1 MYCKNTTEVNSE
13 DLGIMEDFTPHTY
26 TPVYPG
32 PNTDLLEAQARVCT
46 GPHQTRPL
54 GINPSDLP
62 QPEPIL
68 ETILKSISD
77 GLPETETAS
86 AAQMGAFFAAM
97 TLRAYFPKS
106 TQWSPAETT
115 AFRKY
120 HSALTEQLP
129 PEIQYL
135 MNPDDGYA
143 PRNPTEAVVVNAL
156 EKILRAKHLS
166 YIETREMC
174 EAILSD
180 AVHPALKGA
189 ALIGQRMN
197 RETYQ
202 EVRGYLDAFFGPEAV
217 QPIDVA
223 SLTHFGQP
231 YDGAT
236 RYFRPT
242 LFVAVVRAAL
252 GEASL
257 LHSVDAMPPK
267 NGVTEEAILTAL
279 GANTHLLLAQTASL
293 ITDASVGFGY
303 VSQREYCPAAY
314 DLRELRV
321 HIKKRP
327 PWAATE
333 KAQQF
338 FSARDAN
345 YMVLGYYHI
354 GYEKPLLQL
363 AWERGFNAAVAVKGE
378 EGTSH
383 YALRL
388 GKPSTHDR
396 MAINYSQGFR
406 RVDDS
411 REDFAVDIDPADY
424 GFNHARS
431 PRPKVVSAQAFA
443 EAGVAALSGEK
454 GHIYDRI
461 LLNTAM
467 VDYLLGICP
476 EPEEAL
482 VRARSVMDNGS
493 ALKHLQAYIET
504 SNQLS

>member
-1 MYCKNTTEVNSE
+1 MA
-13 DLGIMEDFTPHTY
+13 DFDSLSY
-26 TPVYPG
+26 TPAYPG
-32 PNTDLLEAQARVCT
+32 PNDDVLEAQARVCT

-54 GINPSDLP
+54 GVNPSDFP
-62 QPEPIL
+62 QPAPIL
-68 ETILKSISD
+68 EIVLKSITGELPASD
-77 GLPETETAS
+77 AAS

-97 TLRAYFPKS
+97 TLRAYFPKA
-106 TQWSPAETT
+106 TQWSPAEAA
-115 AFRKY
+115 AFHKY

-135 MNPDDGYA
+135 MNPEQGYVPTNA
-143 PRNPTEAVVVNAL
+143 TEAIVVKAL

-166 YIETREMC
+166 YAETREMC
-174 EAILSD
+174 EAVLSD
-180 AVHPALKGA
+180 EVNPAFKGA

-202 EVRGYLDAFFGPEAV
+202 EVRGYLDAFFGPEEV

-223 SLTHFGQP
+223 ALTHFGQP

-236 RYFRPT
+236 RYFRPM
-242 LFVAVVRAAL
+242 LFVAAVRAAL

-267 NGVTEEAILTAL
+267 NGVTEETLLKAL
-279 GANTHLLLAQTASL
+279 GANTQLSLTQTASL

-303 VSQREYCPAAY
+303 ISQREYCRAAY

-338 FSARDAN
+338 FSARESN

-363 AWERGFNAAVAVKGE
+363 AWERGFDAAVAVKGE

-388 GKPSTHDR
+388 GKPSTSDR
-396 MAINYSQGFR
+396 MAVNYSQGFQ
-406 RVDDS
+406 RVDDA
-411 REDFAVDIDPADY
+411 REDFALDIDPTVY
-424 GFNHARS
+424 GFEYVRS
-431 PRPKVVSAQAFA
+431 PRPEVVSAEAFA
-443 EAGVAALSGEK
+443 ELGVAALSGEQ

-476 EPEEAL
+476 EPEEAIK
-482 VRARSVMDNGS
+482 RTRSVIDNGR
-493 ALKHLQAYIET
+493 ALEHLRAYVRE
-504 SNQLS
+504 SHRV

>member
-1 MYCKNTTEVNSE
+1 MA
-13 DLGIMEDFTPHTY
+13 DFDSFSY
-26 TPVYPG
+26 TPAYPG
-32 PNTDLLEAQARVCT
+32 PNADVLEAQARVCT

-54 GINPSDLP
+54 GVNPSDFP
-62 QPEPIL
+62 QPEPIF
-68 ETILKSISD
+68 ETLLKSATGKLPVSD
-77 GLPETETAS
+77 AAS

-97 TLRAYFPKS
+97 TLRAYFPKA
-106 TQWSPAETT
+106 TQWSPAEKA
-115 AFRKY
+115 AFGKY
-120 HSALTEQLP
+120 RSALTAQLP

-135 MNPDDGYA
+135 MNPERGYVPA
-143 PRNPTEAVVVNAL
+143 NATEAIVVNAL

-166 YIETREMC
+166 YSETREMC

-180 AVHPALKGA
+180 DVNPALKGA

-202 EVRGYLDAFFGPEAV
+202 EVRGYLDAFFGPETV

-223 SLTHFGQP
+223 ALTHFGQP

-242 LFVAVVRAAL
+242 LFVAAVRAAL

-267 NGVTEEAILTAL
+267 NGVTEEAILKAL
-279 GANTHLLLAQTASL
+279 GANTQLSLTQTASL
-293 ITDASVGFGY
+293 ITDESVGFGY
-303 VSQREYCPAAY
+303 ISQREYCRAAY

-338 FSARDAN
+338 FSAREAN
-345 YMVLGYYHI
+345 HMVLGYYHI

-363 AWERGFNAAVAVKGE
+363 AWERGFDAAVAVKGE

-388 GKPSTHDR
+388 GKPSTPAPARNENAR
-396 MAINYSQGFR
+396 MAVNYSQGFR
-406 RVDDS
+406 RVDGA
-411 REDFAVDIDPADY
+411 REDFALDIDPKAY
-424 GFNHARS
+424 GFAYTRS
-431 PRPKVVSAQAFA
+431 PRPEVVSAEAFA
-443 EAGVAALSGEK
+443 ELGVAALSGEN

-476 EPEEAL
+476 EPEEAF
-482 VRARSVMDNGS
+482 VRTRAVMDNGS
-493 ALKHLQAYIET
+493 ALEHLRAYIAI
-504 SNQLS
+504 SNRLS

>member
-1 MYCKNTTEVNSE
+1 MA
-13 DLGIMEDFTPHTY
+13 DFDSLSY
-26 TPVYPG
+26 TPTYPG
-32 PNTDLLEAQARVCT
+32 PNDDVLEAQARVCT

-54 GINPSDLP
+54 GVNPSDFP
-62 QPEPIL
+62 QPAPIL
-68 ETILKSISD
+68 EIVLKSITGELSTSD
-77 GLPETETAS
+77 AAS

-97 TLRAYFPKS
+97 TLRAYFPEA
-106 TQWSPAETT
+106 TQWSPAEAA

-135 MNPDDGYA
+135 MNPEHGYVPA
-143 PRNPTEAVVVNAL
+143 NATEAVVVNAL

-180 AVHPALKGA
+180 AVNPALKGA

-197 RETYQ
+197 RETYE

-223 SLTHFGQP
+223 GLTHFGQP

-242 LFVAVVRAAL
+242 LFVAAVRAAL

-267 NGVTEEAILTAL
+267 NGVTEETILKAL
-279 GANTHLLLAQTASL
+279 GANTHLSLPQTASL

-303 VSQREYCPAAY
+303 ISQREYCRAAY

-338 FSARDAN
+338 FSARESN

-363 AWERGFNAAVAVKGE
+363 ALERGCDAAVAIKGE

-388 GKPSTHDR
+388 GKPSTPAPARNENAR
-396 MAINYSQGFR
+396 MAVNYSQGFR
-406 RVDDS
+406 CVGDV
-411 REDFAVDIDPADY
+411 REDFAMDIDPGIY
-424 GFNHARS
+424 GFEYTRS
-431 PRPKVVSAQAFA
+431 PRPAVVSAEAFA
-443 EAGVAALSGEK
+443 ELGGAALSGEK

-476 EPEEAL
+476 EPAEAF
-482 VRARSVMDNGS
+482 ARTRTVMDNGR
-493 ALKHLQAYIET
+493 ALEHLRAYVRE
-504 SNQLS
+504 SHRV

>member
-1 MYCKNTTEVNSE
+1 
-13 DLGIMEDFTPHTY
+13 MEDFAPHTY

-32 PNTDLLEAQARVCT
+32 PNTDLLEAQAKVCT

-54 GINPSDLP
+54 GINPSDSP
-62 QPEPIL
+62 QPELIL
-68 ETILKSISD
+68 ETILKSVSD

-106 TQWSPAETT
+106 TQWSPAEAA
-115 AFRKY
+115 AFCKY
-120 HSALTEQLP
+120 QSALTEHLP

-135 MNPDDGYA
+135 MNPDEGYA

-174 EAILSD
+174 EAVLSN

-217 QPIDVA
+217 QPIEVA

-242 LFVAVVRAAL
+242 LFVAAVRAAL

-267 NGVTEEAILTAL
+267 NGVTEEAILKAL
-279 GANTHLLLAQTASL
+279 GANTRLSLAQTASL
-293 ITDASVGFGY
+293 ITNASVGFGY

-338 FSARDAN
+338 FSARETN

-363 AWERGFNAAVAVKGE
+363 AWERGFDAAVAVKGE

-396 MAINYSQGFR
+396 MAVNYSQGFR
-406 RVDDS
+406 RVDDL
-411 REDFAVDIDPADY
+411 REDFAVDIDPASY
-424 GFNHARS
+424 GFNYARS
-431 PRPKVVSAQAFA
+431 PRPEVVTA
-443 EAGVAALSGEK
+443 EAYAALGMAALSGEK

-467 VDYLLGICP
+467 VDHLLGICP

-482 VRARSVMDNGS
+482 ARTRFVMDDGS
-493 ALKHLQAYIET
+493 ALKHLRAYIAE
-504 SNQLS
+504 SHRCY

>member
-1 MYCKNTTEVNSE
+1 MA
-13 DLGIMEDFTPHTY
+13 DFDSFSY
-26 TPVYPG
+26 TPAYPG
-32 PNTDLLEAQARVCT
+32 PNDDVLEAQARVCT

-54 GINPSDLP
+54 GVNPSDFP
-62 QPEPIL
+62 QPAPIL
-68 ETILKSISD
+68 EIVLKSVTGELPVSD
-77 GLPETETAS
+77 AAS

-97 TLRAYFPKS
+97 TLRTYFPKE
-106 TQWSPAETT
+106 TQWSPAEAA
-115 AFRKY
+115 AFREY

-135 MNPDDGYA
+135 INPEQGYVPTNA
-143 PRNPTEAVVVNAL
+143 TEAIVVNAL
-156 EKILRAKHLS
+156 AKILRAKHLS
-166 YIETREMC
+166 YAETREVC

-180 AVHPALKGA
+180 DVNPAFKGA

-223 SLTHFGQP
+223 TLTHFGQP

-242 LFVAVVRAAL
+242 LFVAAVRAAL

-267 NGVTEEAILTAL
+267 NGVTEETILKAL
-279 GANTHLLLAQTASL
+279 GANTQLSLTQTASL

-303 VSQREYCPAAY
+303 ISQREYCRAAY

-338 FSARDAN
+338 FSAREAN

-363 AWERGFNAAVAVKGE
+363 ARERGFDAAVAIKGE

-388 GKPSTHDR
+388 GKPSTSDR
-396 MAINYSQGFR
+396 MAVNYSQGFR
-406 RVDDS
+406 RVNGIH
-411 REDFAVDIDPADY
+411 EDFAMDIDPTDY
-424 GFNHARS
+424 GFDYARS
-431 PRPKVVSAQAFA
+431 PRPEVVSAEAYA
-443 EAGVAALSGEK
+443 ELGIAALSGEK

-461 LLNTAM
+461 LLNVAM

-476 EPEEAL
+476 DPEEAL
-482 VRARSVMDNGS
+482 ARTRAVMENGR
-493 ALKHLQAYIET
+493 ALEHLQAYVSESRRQSAVNI
-504 SNQLS
+504 

>member
-1 MYCKNTTEVNSE
+1 MT
-13 DLGIMEDFTPHTY
+13 DFDSLS
-26 TPVYPG
+26 YPG
-32 PNTDLLEAQARVCT
+32 PNDDVLEAQARVCT

-54 GINPSDLP
+54 GVKPSDFP
-62 QPEPIL
+62 QPAPIL
-68 ETILKSISD
+68 EIILKSITGELPTSD
-77 GLPETETAS
+77 AAS

-97 TLRAYFPKS
+97 TLRAYFPET
-106 TQWSPAETT
+106 TQWSPAEAA
-115 AFRKY
+115 AFRQY

-129 PEIQYL
+129 SEIQYL
-135 MNPDDGYA
+135 MNPEQNYVPA
-143 PRNPTEAVVVNAL
+143 NPTEAVVVKAL

-166 YIETREMC
+166 YTETREMC

-180 AVHPALKGA
+180 AVNPAFKGA

-202 EVRGYLDAFFGPEAV
+202 EVRGYLDAFFGPEEV

-223 SLTHFGQP
+223 ALTHFGQP

-242 LFVAVVRAAL
+242 LFVAAVRAAL

-267 NGVTEEAILTAL
+267 NGVTEETILKVL
-279 GANTHLLLAQTASL
+279 GANTRLSLPQTASL

-303 VSQREYCPAAY
+303 ISQREYCRDAY

-338 FSARDAN
+338 FSARESN

-363 AWERGFNAAVAVKGE
+363 AWERGCDAAVAVKGE

-388 GKPSTHDR
+388 GKPSTSDR
-396 MAINYSQGFR
+396 MAVNYSQGFR
-406 RVDDS
+406 RVDDV
-411 REDFAVDIDPADY
+411 REDFAVDIDPAVY
-424 GFNHARS
+424 GFDYMRS
-431 PRPKVVSAQAFA
+431 PRPEVASAEAFA
-443 EAGVAALSGEK
+443 ELGAAALSGEK

-476 EPEEAL
+476 EPEEAIA
-482 VRARSVMDNGS
+482 RARSVMDNGR
-493 ALKHLQAYIET
+493 ALEHLRTYVSE
-504 SNQLS
+504 SHRV

>member
-1 MYCKNTTEVNSE
+1 
-13 DLGIMEDFTPHTY
+13 MEYFDSHAY

-54 GINPSDLP
+54 GINLSDSP

-68 ETILKSISD
+68 EAILKSVT
-77 GLPETETAS
+77 GRLPETETAS

-106 TQWSPAETT
+106 TQWSPAEKT
-115 AFRKY
+115 AFHKY
-120 HSALTEQLP
+120 RSALTEQLP

-135 MNPDDGYA
+135 MNPDSGYA
-143 PRNPTEAVVVNAL
+143 PQNPTEAVVVNAL
-156 EKILRAKHLS
+156 KKILRAKHLS
-166 YIETREMC
+166 YVETREMC

-180 AVHPALKGA
+180 DVKPAFKGA

-197 RETYQ
+197 RETYE
-202 EVRGYLDAFFGPEAV
+202 EVRGYLDSFFGPEEV
-217 QPIDVA
+217 QPIDVT

-242 LFVAVVRAAL
+242 LFVAAVRAAL

-267 NGVTEEAILTAL
+267 NGVTEEAILKAL
-279 GANTHLLLAQTASL
+279 GANTRLSLGQTASL
-293 ITDASVGFGY
+293 ITDESIGFGY
-303 VSQREYCPAAY
+303 ISQREYRPAAY
-314 DLRELRV
+314 NLRELRV

-338 FSARDAN
+338 FSAREAN

-363 AWERGFNAAVAVKGE
+363 AWERGVDAAVAVKGE

-406 RVDDS
+406 RLNGV
-411 REDFAVDIDPADY
+411 REDFAIDIDPETY
-424 GFNHARS
+424 GFDYARS
-431 PRPKVVSAQAFA
+431 PRPEVVSAQAFA

-467 VDYLLGICP
+467 VDYLLGICT
-476 EPEEAL
+476 EPEEAIA
-482 VRARSVMDNGS
+482 RARSVMDNGQ
-493 ALKHLQAYIET
+493 ALKHLQAYIAN
-504 SNQLS
+504 SHQ

>member
-1 MYCKNTTEVNSE
+1 
-13 DLGIMEDFTPHTY
+13 MEDYDSHTY

-54 GINPSDLP
+54 GINPSDSP

-68 ETILKSISD
+68 ETILKSVAG

-106 TQWSPAETT
+106 TQWSPAEAA
-115 AFRKY
+115 AFHKY
-120 HSALTEQLP
+120 DPALREQLP
-129 PEIQYL
+129 PEVQYL
-135 MNPDDGYA
+135 MNPDCGYT
-143 PRNPTEAVVVNAL
+143 PRNPTEVVVVNAL

-180 AVHPALKGA
+180 AVNPALKGA

-197 RETYQ
+197 RETYE
-202 EVRGYLDAFFGPEAV
+202 EVRGYLDSFFGPEGV

-242 LFVAVVRAAL
+242 LFVAAVRAAL

-267 NGVTEEAILTAL
+267 NGVTEETILKVL
-279 GANTHLLLAQTASL
+279 GANTRLSLAQTASL
-293 ITDASVGFGY
+293 ITDASIGFGY
-303 VSQREYCPAAY
+303 ISQREYSPAAY
-314 DLRELRV
+314 DSRELRV

-338 FSARDAN
+338 FSAREAN
-345 YMVLGYYHI
+345 YMVIGYYHI

-363 AWERGFNAAVAVKGE
+363 AWERGINAAIAVKGE

-396 MAINYSQGFR
+396 MAINYSQGFH
-406 RVDDS
+406 RVKGV
-411 REDFAVDIDPADY
+411 RENFALDIDPEIY
-424 GFNHARS
+424 GFDYARS
-431 PRPKVVSAQAFA
+431 PRPEVVSAQAFA

-476 EPEEAL
+476 EPAEAL
-482 VRARSVMDNGS
+482 ARARSVMDNGS
-493 ALKHLQAYIET
+493 ALKHLKAYIT
-504 SNQLS
+504 NSRQLSVINSQ

>member
-1 MYCKNTTEVNSE
+1 MA
-13 DLGIMEDFTPHTY
+13 DFNAHSY

-32 PNTDLLEAQARVCT
+32 PNDDLLEAQARVCT

-54 GINPSDLP
+54 GVNASDFP
-62 QPEPIL
+62 QPDLLL
-68 ETILKSISD
+68 ETLLRSLK
-77 GLPETETAS
+77 GELPESEAAS

-97 TLRAYFPKS
+97 TLRAYFPTE
-106 TQWSPAETT
+106 TQWSSAEEA

-120 HSALTEQLP
+120 HTALREQLP
-129 PEIQYL
+129 SEIQYL
-135 MNPDDGYA
+135 LNPDLGYA
-143 PRNPTEAVVVNAL
+143 PANSTEAIVVNAL

-166 YIETREMC
+166 YTETREMC
-174 EAILSD
+174 KAILSD
-180 AVHPALKGA
+180 DVKPAFKGA

-202 EVRGYLDAFFGPEAV
+202 EVRGYLDAFFGPEEV
-217 QPIDVA
+217 QPIDVDT
-223 SLTHFGQP
+223 LTHFGQP

-242 LFVAVVRAAL
+242 LFVAAVRAAL

-267 NGVTEEAILTAL
+267 NGVTEETLLKAL
-279 GANTHLLLAQTASL
+279 GANTHLSLAQTASL
-293 ITDASVGFGY
+293 ITNESVGFGY
-303 VSQREYCPAAY
+303 ISQREYNPAAY
-314 DLRELRV
+314 NLRELRV

-363 AWERGFNAAVAVKGE
+363 AWERGFDAAVAVKGE

-388 GKPSTHDR
+388 GKPSTSDR

-406 RVDDS
+406 RVNGA
-411 REDFAVDIDPADY
+411 REDFALDIDPEIY
-424 GFNHARS
+424 GFDYTRS
-431 PRPKVVSAQAFA
+431 PRPEIVSAEAFA

-454 GHIYDRI
+454 GPIYDRI
-461 LLNTAM
+461 LLNAAM

-476 EPEEAL
+476 VPEDAL
-482 VRARSVMDNGS
+482 ASAKSVMDNRS
-493 ALKHLQAYIET
+493 ALKHLQAYIAV
-504 SNQLS
+504 SNQ

>member
-1 MYCKNTTEVNSE
+1 MA
-13 DLGIMEDFTPHTY
+13 DFDSLSY
-26 TPVYPG
+26 TPAYPG
-32 PNTDLLEAQARVCT
+32 PNADVLEAQARVCT

-54 GINPSDLP
+54 GVNRSDFP
-62 QPEPIL
+62 QPGPIF
-68 ETILKSISD
+68 ETLLKSATG
-77 GLPETETAS
+77 GLPVSDAAS

-97 TLRAYFPKS
+97 TLRAYFPKA
-106 TQWSPAETT
+106 TQWSPAEQA

-120 HSALTEQLP
+120 RSALTAQLP

-135 MNPDDGYA
+135 MNPEQDYVPA
-143 PRNPTEAVVVNAL
+143 NSTEAVVVKAL
-156 EKILRAKHLS
+156 GKILQAKHLS
-166 YIETREMC
+166 YAETREMC

-180 AVHPALKGA
+180 DVNPALKGA

-202 EVRGYLDAFFGPEAV
+202 EVRGYLDAFFGPEIV

-223 SLTHFGQP
+223 ALTHFGQP

-242 LFVAVVRAAL
+242 LFVAAARAAL

-267 NGVTEEAILTAL
+267 NGVTEEAILKAL
-279 GANTHLLLAQTASL
+279 GANTQLSLRQTASL
-293 ITDASVGFGY
+293 ITDELVGFGY
-303 VSQREYCPAAY
+303 ISQREYCRAAY

-338 FSARDAN
+338 FSARGAN

-363 AWERGFNAAVAVKGE
+363 AWERGFDAAVAVKGE

-383 YALRL
+383 YSLRL
-388 GKPSTHDR
+388 GKLSTSDR
-396 MAINYSQGFR
+396 MAVNYSQGFR
-406 RVDDS
+406 RVDEK
-411 REDFAVDIDPADY
+411 RKDFAVDIDPKVY
-424 GFNHARS
+424 GFDYTRS
-431 PRPKVVSAQAFA
+431 IRPEAVSAEAFA
-443 EAGVAALSGEK
+443 ELGVAALSGEK

-476 EPEEAL
+476 EPAEAFA
-482 VRARSVMDNGS
+482 RTRSVIDSGR
-493 ALKHLQAYIET
+493 ALEHLRAYIASSNRLSAV
-504 SNQLS
+504 SNQ